1 MTVVI
6 KRDNRKEDFSRDKIR
21 RSVEN
26 AAKRV
31 KLDSSRSRDIADRIA
46 RNVEEHFKSR
56 DEIRASDIRDR
67 VLSELNREEKR
78 ISKEFGSFRKELR

>member
-6 KRDNRKEDFSRDKIR
+6 KRDNRKEDFNRDKIR

-26 AAKRV
+26 AARKV
-31 KLDSSRSRDIADRIA
+31 NIDSSMARDIADKTA
-46 RNVEEHFKSR
+46 KNVEEHFRGR
-56 DEIRASDIRDR
+56 DEVRASDIRDR

-78 ISKEFGSFRKELR
+78 LAKEFRSFRKQLR

>member
-6 KRDNRKEDFSRDKIR
+6 KRDSRREDFSRDKIR

-31 KLDSSRSRDIADRIA
+31 KLDSSRSRDIADKIA
-46 RNVEEHFKSR
+46 RNVEEHFRSR
-56 DEIRASDIRDR
+56 NEIRAADIRSR
-67 VLSELNREEKR
+67 VLSELNKEEKR
-78 ISKEFGSFRKELR
+78 IAKEFVSFRK